1 MRIWS
6 LHPSLLDR
14 RALVACWRET
24 LLAQKVLRGLTRGY
38 TNHPQLIRFRAHPQP
53 LEAVAA
59 YLSGLADEADARG
72 YSFNRALIGGGE
84 DGAGENSAGKNCTDK
99 ANKNGAAKAEN
110 PYASV
115 ALIPVPLGQLEYEL
129 AFLRHKVAGRDPE
142 WEHRLSE
149 RLAAGWRRARIR
161 FLKWLQALL
170 SLGRRR
176 KSSKNVNIVMP
187 RR

>member
-72 YSFNRALIGGGE
+72 YSFNRALIGAGE
-84 DGAGENSAGKNCTDK
+84 DGAGEN
-99 ANKNGAAKAEN
+99 GADKAEN

-115 ALIPVPLGQLEYEL
+115 ALIPVALGQLEYEL
-129 AFLRHKVAGRDPE
+129 AFLQHKVAGRDPE

-149 RLAAGWRRARIR
+149 RLAARGELAACAHPLFEVVPGAIEPWEKTKD
-161 FLKWLQALL
+161 F
-170 SLGRRR
+170 
-176 KSSKNVNIVMP
+176 
-187 RR
+187 

>member
-72 YSFNRALIGGGE
+72 YSFNRALIGAGE
-84 DGAGENSAGKNCTDK
+84 DSTNENSAGKNGTSNNGTGKNCADK
-99 ANKNGAAKAEN
+99 AED

-115 ALIPVPLGQLEYEL
+115 ARIPVSLGQYEL

-149 RLAAGWRRARIR
+149 RLAARGELAACAHPLFEVVPGAIEPWEKTKD
-161 FLKWLQALL
+161 F
-170 SLGRRR
+170 
-176 KSSKNVNIVMP
+176 
-187 RR
+187 

>member
-6 LHPSLLDR
+6 LHPGLLDR

-72 YSFNRALIGGGE
+72 YSFNRALV
-84 DGAGENSAGKNCTDK
+84 GAGEDSTGKNSSGKNDTD
-99 ANKNGAAKAEN
+99 KNGADKAED

-115 ALIPVPLGQLEYEL
+115 ARIPVPLGQLEYEL
-129 AFLRHKVAGRDPE
+129 AFLQHKVAGRDPE

-149 RLAAGWRRARIR
+149 RLTARGELAACAHPLFEVVPGAIEPWEKTKD
-161 FLKWLQALL
+161 F
-170 SLGRRR
+170 
-176 KSSKNVNIVMP
+176 
-187 RR
+187 

>member
-72 YSFNRALIGGGE
+72 YSFNRALIGAGK
-84 DGAGENSAGKNCTDK
+84 DGTDENSAGKNSASKNCTD
-99 ANKNGAAKAEN
+99 KAEN

-115 ALIPVPLGQLEYEL
+115 AGIPVPLGQLEYEL
-129 AFLRHKVAGRDPE
+129 AFLQHKVAGRDPE
-142 WEHRLSE
+142 WERQLSE
-149 RLAAGWRRARIR
+149 RLAARGELAACAHPLFEVVPGAIEPWEKTKD
-161 FLKWLQALL
+161 F
-170 SLGRRR
+170 
-176 KSSKNVNIVMP
+176 
-187 RR
+187 

>member
-6 LHPSLLDR
+6 LHPCLLDR

-38 TNHPQLIRFRAHPQP
+38 MNHPQLIRFRAHPQP

-72 YSFNRALIGGGE
+72 YSFNRALIGAGE
-84 DGAGENSAGKNCTDK
+84 HDAGENSTNENSAGKNGTGNNCADK
-99 ANKNGAAKAEN
+99 AGN

-115 ALIPVPLGQLEYEL
+115 APIPV
-129 AFLRHKVAGRDPE
+129 FWVS
-142 WEHRLSE
+142 WSTSSLSCGT
-149 RLAAGWRRARIR
+149 RWRGATPSGSI
-161 FLKWLQALL
+161 
-170 SLGRRR
+170 G
-176 KSSKNVNIVMP
+176 
-187 RR
+187 

>member
-72 YSFNRALIGGGE
+72 YSFNRELIGAGE
-84 DGAGENSAGKNCTDK
+84 DGAGESCADKNCTDK
-99 ANKNGAAKAEN
+99 ANKNGADKAEN

-129 AFLRHKVAGRDPE
+129 AFLQHKVAGRDPE
-142 WEHRLSE
+142 WEQRLSE
-149 RLAAGWRRARIR
+149 RLAARGELAACAHPLFEVVQGTIEPWEKTKD
-161 FLKWLQALL
+161 F
-170 SLGRRR
+170 
-176 KSSKNVNIVMP
+176 
-187 RR
+187 

>member
-6 LHPSLLDR
+6 LHPCLLDR

-24 LLAQKVLRGLTRGY
+24 LLAQKVLRGLARGY

-72 YSFNRALIGGGE
+72 YSFNRALIG
-84 DGAGENSAGKNCTDK
+84 AGKDSTNENSVGKNGTDK
-99 ANKNGAAKAEN
+99 NCADKAED

-115 ALIPVPLGQLEYEL
+115 APIPVHLGQLEYEL
-129 AFLRHKVAGRDPE
+129 AFLQHKVAGRDPE

-149 RLAAGWRRARIR
+149 RLAARDELAACAHPLFEVVPGAIEPWEKTKD
-161 FLKWLQALL
+161 F
-170 SLGRRR
+170 
-176 KSSKNVNIVMP
+176 
-187 RR
+187 

>member
-6 LHPSLLDR
+6 LHPCLLDR

-72 YSFNRALIGGGE
+72 YSFNRALIGAGE
-84 DGAGENSAGKNCTDK
+84 HGAGEIGADK
-99 ANKNGAAKAEN
+99 TES

-129 AFLRHKVAGRDPE
+129 AFLQHKVAGRDPE
-142 WEHRLSE
+142 WEHRLNK
-149 RLAAGWRRARIR
+149 RLAARGELAACAHPLFEAVPGTIEPWEKTKD
-161 FLKWLQALL
+161 F
-170 SLGRRR
+170 
-176 KSSKNVNIVMP
+176 
-187 RR
+187 

>member
-6 LHPSLLDR
+6 LHPCLLDR

-72 YSFNRALIGGGE
+72 YSFNRTLI
-84 DGAGENSAGKNCTDK
+84 GAGEHGAGEIGADK
-99 ANKNGAAKAEN
+99 TES

-129 AFLRHKVAGRDPE
+129 AFLQHKVAGRDPE
-142 WEHRLSE
+142 WEHRLNK
-149 RLAAGWRRARIR
+149 RLAARGELAACAHPLFEAVPGAIEPWEKTKD
-161 FLKWLQALL
+161 F
-170 SLGRRR
+170 
-176 KSSKNVNIVMP
+176 
-187 RR
+187 

>member
-53 LEAVAA
+53 LEAVTA
-59 YLSGLADEADARG
+59 YLSRLADEADARG
-72 YSFNRALIGGGE
+72 YSFNRALIGAGE
-84 DGAGENSAGKNCTDK
+84 NEAGENSTSKNGTD
-99 ANKNGAAKAEN
+99 KNGADKSGN
-110 PYASV
+110 PHASV
-115 ALIPVPLGQLEYEL
+115 AHIPVPLGQLEYEL
-129 AFLRHKVAGRDPE
+129 AFLQHKVAGRDPE

-149 RLAAGWRRARIR
+149 RLAARGELAACAHPLFEVVPGAIEPWEKTKD
-161 FLKWLQALL
+161 F
-170 SLGRRR
+170 
-176 KSSKNVNIVMP
+176 
-187 RR
+187 

>member
-72 YSFNRALIGGGE
+72 YSFNRALIGAGE
-84 DGAGENSAGKNCTDK
+84 DGASENTADKNNTGENSAGKNNTD
-99 ANKNGAAKAEN
+99 KAEN

-129 AFLRHKVAGRDPE
+129 AFLQHKVAGRDPE
-142 WEHRLSE
+142 WEHQLSE
-149 RLAAGWRRARIR
+149 RLAARGELAACAHPLFEVVPGAIEPWEKTKD
-161 FLKWLQALL
+161 F
-170 SLGRRR
+170 
-176 KSSKNVNIVMP
+176 
-187 RR
+187 

>member
-72 YSFNRALIGGGE
+72 YSFNRALIGAGE
-84 DGAGENSAGKNCTDK
+84 DDAGKDSTNENSAGKN
-99 ANKNGAAKAEN
+99 GADKAEN

-115 ALIPVPLGQLEYEL
+115 ALIPVPLGQMEYEL
-129 AFLRHKVAGRDPE
+129 AFLLHKVAGRDPE

-149 RLAAGWRRARIR
+149 RLAARGELAACAHPLFEVIPGAIEPWEKTKD
-161 FLKWLQALL
+161 F
-170 SLGRRR
+170 
-176 KSSKNVNIVMP
+176 
-187 RR
+187 

>member
-38 TNHPQLIRFRAHPQP
+38 TNHPQLIRFRAHPRP

-59 YLSGLADEADARG
+59 YLSGLADEADTRG
-72 YSFNRALIGGGE
+72 YSFNRALIGAGE
-84 DGAGENSAGKNCTDK
+84 DGAGKDSTNENSAGKNGTDKNCTDK
-99 ANKNGAAKAEN
+99 AED

-115 ALIPVPLGQLEYEL
+115 APIPVSLGQLEYEL
-129 AFLRHKVAGRDPE
+129 AFLQHKVAGRDPE
-142 WEHRLSE
+142 WERQLSE
-149 RLAAGWRRARIR
+149 RLTARGELAACAHPLFEVVPGAIEPWEKTKD
-161 FLKWLQALL
+161 F
-170 SLGRRR
+170 
-176 KSSKNVNIVMP
+176 
-187 RR
+187 

>member
-72 YSFNRALIGGGE
+72 YSFNRALIGAGKEGASENTADKNNTGE
-84 DGAGENSAGKNCTDK
+84 KSAGKNSADK
-99 ANKNGAAKAEN
+99 VED
-110 PYASV
+110 PYTSV
-115 ALIPVPLGQLEYEL
+115 ARIPVPLGQLEYEL

-149 RLAAGWRRARIR
+149 RLAARGELAACAHPLFEVVPGAIEPWEKTKD
-161 FLKWLQALL
+161 F
-170 SLGRRR
+170 
-176 KSSKNVNIVMP
+176 
-187 RR
+187 

>member
-6 LHPSLLDR
+6 LHPCLLDR

-53 LEAVAA
+53 LEAVSA
-59 YLSGLADEADARG
+59 YLAGLADEADARG
-72 YSFNRALIGGGE
+72 YSFNRELIGAGE
-84 DGAGENSAGKNCTDK
+84 DGAGENSAGKNGTDK
-99 ANKNGAAKAEN
+99 NCADKTGN

-115 ALIPVPLGQLEYEL
+115 ALIPVALGQLEYEL

-149 RLAAGWRRARIR
+149 RLAARGELAACVHPLFEVVPGAIEPWEKTKD
-161 FLKWLQALL
+161 F
-170 SLGRRR
+170 
-176 KSSKNVNIVMP
+176 
-187 RR
+187 

>member
-72 YSFNRALIGGGE
+72 YSFNRALIGAGE
-84 DGAGENSAGKNCTDK
+84 DGADENSAGE
-99 ANKNGAAKAEN
+99 NGADKAEN

-115 ALIPVPLGQLEYEL
+115 ARIPVPLGQLEYEL
-129 AFLRHKVAGRDPE
+129 TFLRHKVAGRDPE
-142 WEHRLSE
+142 WERQLSE
-149 RLAAGWRRARIR
+149 RLAARGELAACAHPLFEVVPGAIEPWEKTKE
-161 FLKWLQALL
+161 F
-170 SLGRRR
+170 
-176 KSSKNVNIVMP
+176 
-187 RR
+187 

>member
-72 YSFNRALIGGGE
+72 YSFNRELIGAGE
-84 DGAGENSAGKNCTDK
+84 DGAD
-99 ANKNGAAKAEN
+99 KAEN

-115 ALIPVPLGQLEYEL
+115 TLIPVPLGQLEYEL
-129 AFLRHKVAGRDPE
+129 AFLQHKVAGRDPE
-142 WEHRLSE
+142 WAQRLSE
-149 RLAAGWRRARIR
+149 RLAARGGLAACAHPLFEVVPGAIEPWEKTKD
-161 FLKWLQALL
+161 F
-170 SLGRRR
+170 
-176 KSSKNVNIVMP
+176 
-187 RR
+187 

>member
-6 LHPSLLDR
+6 LHPCLLDR

-72 YSFNRALIGGGE
+72 YSFNRALIG
-84 DGAGENSAGKNCTDK
+84 AGENSAGKNCADK
-99 ANKNGAAKAEN
+99 EEN
-110 PYASV
+110 TYASV

-149 RLAAGWRRARIR
+149 RLAACAHPLFEVVPGAIEPWEKTKD
-161 FLKWLQALL
+161 F
-170 SLGRRR
+170 
-176 KSSKNVNIVMP
+176 
-187 RR
+187 

>member
-6 LHPSLLDR
+6 LHPCLLDR

-53 LEAVAA
+53 LEAAAA

-72 YSFNRALIGGGE
+72 YSFNRALIG
-84 DGAGENSAGKNCTDK
+84 AGENSTGKNSSGKNGTDKNCT
-99 ANKNGAAKAEN
+99 GKAEN

-115 ALIPVPLGQLEYEL
+115 ARIPVPLGQLEYEL
-129 AFLRHKVAGRDPE
+129 AFLQHKVAGRDPE
-142 WEHRLSE
+142 WEHRLNE
-149 RLAAGWRRARIR
+149 RLAARGELAACAHPLFEVVPGAIEPWEKTKD
-161 FLKWLQALL
+161 F
-170 SLGRRR
+170 
-176 KSSKNVNIVMP
+176 
-187 RR
+187 

>member
-6 LHPSLLDR
+6 LHPCLLDR

-24 LLAQKVLRGLTRGY
+24 LLAQKVLRGLARGY

-53 LEAVAA
+53 LDAVAA

-72 YSFNRALIGGGE
+72 YSFNRALIG
-84 DGAGENSAGKNCTDK
+84 AGENSTGKNSSGKNDTD
-99 ANKNGAAKAEN
+99 KNGADKAED

-149 RLAAGWRRARIR
+149 RLAARGELAACAHPLFEVVPGAIEPWEKTKD
-161 FLKWLQALL
+161 F
-170 SLGRRR
+170 
-176 KSSKNVNIVMP
+176 
-187 RR
+187 

>member
-72 YSFNRALIGGGE
+72 YSFNRALIG
-84 DGAGENSAGKNCTDK
+84 AGDASASENSAGKNSADK
-99 ANKNGAAKAEN
+99 SEN
-110 PYASV
+110 PHTSV
-115 ALIPVPLGQLEYEL
+115 ARTPVPLGQLEYEL

-142 WEHRLSE
+142 WEHQLRE
-149 RLAAGWRRARIR
+149 RIAARGELAACAHPLFEVVPGAIEPWE
-161 FLKWLQALL
+161 KT
-170 SLGRRR
+170 
-176 KSSKNVNIVMP
+176 KNF
-187 RR
+187 

>member
-72 YSFNRALIGGGE
+72 YSFNRALISAGE
-84 DGAGENSAGKNCTDK
+84 DSASENTSGENGADKNSAD
-99 ANKNGAAKAEN
+99 KAEN

-115 ALIPVPLGQLEYEL
+115 SRIPVPLGQLEYEL
-129 AFLRHKVAGRDPE
+129 AFLQHKVAGRDPE
-142 WEHRLSE
+142 WEHQLRE
-149 RLAAGWRRARIR
+149 RLAARGELAACAHPLFEVVPGAIEPWEKTKD
-161 FLKWLQALL
+161 F
-170 SLGRRR
+170 
-176 KSSKNVNIVMP
+176 
-187 RR
+187 

>member
-6 LHPSLLDR
+6 LHPCLLDR

-72 YSFNRALIGGGE
+72 YSFNRALIGAGE
-84 DGAGENSAGKNCTDK
+84 DDAGENSAGKNGTDK
-99 ANKNGAAKAEN
+99 NCADKAEN

-129 AFLRHKVAGRDPE
+129 AFLQHKVAGRAPE
-142 WEHRLSE
+142 WEQRLSE
-149 RLAAGWRRARIR
+149 RLAARGELAARAHPLFEVVPGAIEPWEKTKD
-161 FLKWLQALL
+161 F
-170 SLGRRR
+170 
-176 KSSKNVNIVMP
+176 
-187 RR
+187 

>member
-59 YLSGLADEADARG
+59 YLSRLADEADARG
-72 YSFNRALIGGGE
+72 YSFNRELIGAGE
-84 DGAGENSAGKNCTDK
+84 DGAGKDSTNENSAGKNGTDKNCTDK
-99 ANKNGAAKAEN
+99 AED

-115 ALIPVPLGQLEYEL
+115 APIPVSLGQLEYEL

-149 RLAAGWRRARIR
+149 RLAARGELAACVHPLFEVVPGAIEPWEKTKE
-161 FLKWLQALL
+161 F
-170 SLGRRR
+170 
-176 KSSKNVNIVMP
+176 
-187 RR
+187 

>member
-6 LHPSLLDR
+6 LHPCLLDR

-72 YSFNRALIGGGE
+72 YSFNRALIG
-84 DGAGENSAGKNCTDK
+84 AGKSVGKNCAD
-99 ANKNGAAKAEN
+99 KAEN

-115 ALIPVPLGQLEYEL
+115 SLIPVPLGQLEYEL
-129 AFLRHKVAGRDPE
+129 AFLQHKVAGRDPE

-149 RLAAGWRRARIR
+149 RLAARGELAACAHPLFEVVPGTIEPWEKTKD
-161 FLKWLQALL
+161 F
-170 SLGRRR
+170 
-176 KSSKNVNIVMP
+176 
-187 RR
+187 

>member
-72 YSFNRALIGGGE
+72 YSFNRALIG
-84 DGAGENSAGKNCTDK
+84 AGE
-99 ANKNGAAKAEN
+99 
-110 PYASV
+110 SV
-115 ALIPVPLGQLEYEL
+115 AKTAPT
-129 AFLRHKVAGRDPE
+129 R
-142 WEHRLSE
+142 
-149 RLAAGWRRARIR
+149 
-161 FLKWLQALL
+161 
-170 SLGRRR
+170 
-176 KSSKNVNIVMP
+176 
-187 RR
+187 

>member
-72 YSFNRALIGGGE
+72 YSFNRALIG
-84 DGAGENSAGKNCTDK
+84 AGKNCTDK
-99 ANKNGAAKAEN
+99 VEN

-115 ALIPVPLGQLEYEL
+115 ARIPVPLGQLEYEL
-129 AFLRHKVAGRDPE
+129 AFLQHKVAGRDPE

-149 RLAAGWRRARIR
+149 RLATRGELAACAHR
-161 FLKWLQALL
+161 FLRWFRALL
-170 SLGRRR
+170 SSGKRR
-176 KSSKNVNIVMP
+176 KIFRQRDFKAEGFL
-187 RR
+187 RA

>member
-72 YSFNRALIGGGE
+72 YSFNRALV
-84 DGAGENSAGKNCTDK
+84 GAGEDSTGKNSSGKNDTD
-99 ANKNGAAKAEN
+99 KNGADKAED

-115 ALIPVPLGQLEYEL
+115 ARIPVPLGQLEYEL
-129 AFLRHKVAGRDPE
+129 AFLQHKVAGRDPE

-149 RLAAGWRRARIR
+149 RLAARGELAACAHPLFEVVPGAIEPWEKTKG
-161 FLKWLQALL
+161 F
-170 SLGRRR
+170 
-176 KSSKNVNIVMP
+176 
-187 RR
+187 

>member
-6 LHPSLLDR
+6 LHPCLLDR

-72 YSFNRALIGGGE
+72 YSFNRALIG
-84 DGAGENSAGKNCTDK
+84 AGENSTGKNSSGKNDTDK
-99 ANKNGAAKAEN
+99 NCADKAGN

-115 ALIPVPLGQLEYEL
+115 ARIPVSLGQLEYEL
-129 AFLRHKVAGRDPE
+129 AFLQHKVAGRDPE
-142 WEHRLSE
+142 WEHQLSE
-149 RLAAGWRRARIR
+149 RLAARGELAACAHPLFEVVPGAIEPWEKTKD
-161 FLKWLQALL
+161 F
-170 SLGRRR
+170 
-176 KSSKNVNIVMP
+176 
-187 RR
+187 

>member
-6 LHPSLLDR
+6 LRPYLLDR

-53 LEAVAA
+53 LEAVAT

-72 YSFNRALIGGGE
+72 YSFNRALIGAGE
-84 DGAGENSAGKNCTDK
+84 DDAGENSAGKNGTSNNGTGKNCADK
-99 ANKNGAAKAEN
+99 AED

-115 ALIPVPLGQLEYEL
+115 ARIPVPLGQLEYEL
-129 AFLRHKVAGRDPE
+129 AFLQHKVAGRDPE

-149 RLAAGWRRARIR
+149 RLAARGTLAACAHPLFEVVPGAIEPWE
-161 FLKWLQALL
+161 KT
-170 SLGRRR
+170 
-176 KSSKNVNIVMP
+176 KNF
-187 RR
+187 

>member
-6 LHPSLLDR
+6 LHPCLLDR

-72 YSFNRALIGGGE
+72 YSFNRALIG
-84 DGAGENSAGKNCTDK
+84 AGENSTGKNSSGKNGTDKNCT
-99 ANKNGAAKAEN
+99 GKAEN

-115 ALIPVPLGQLEYEL
+115 ARIPVPLGQLEYEL
-129 AFLRHKVAGRDPE
+129 AFLQHKVAGRDPE
-142 WEHRLSE
+142 WEHRLNE
-149 RLAAGWRRARIR
+149 RLAARGELAACAHPLFEVVPGAIEPWE
-161 FLKWLQALL
+161 KT
-170 SLGRRR
+170 
-176 KSSKNVNIVMP
+176 KNF
-187 RR
+187 

>member
-72 YSFNRALIGGGE
+72 YSFNRALIGTGE
-84 DGAGENSAGKNCTDK
+84 DGAD
-99 ANKNGAAKAEN
+99 KNGADKAEN

-115 ALIPVPLGQLEYEL
+115 AGIPVPLGQLEYEL
-129 AFLRHKVAGRDPE
+129 AFLQHKVAGRDPE

-149 RLAAGWRRARIR
+149 RLAARGELAACAHPLFEVVPGAIEPWEKTKD
-161 FLKWLQALL
+161 F
-170 SLGRRR
+170 
-176 KSSKNVNIVMP
+176 
-187 RR
+187 

>member
-6 LHPSLLDR
+6 LHPCLLDR

-72 YSFNRALIGGGE
+72 YSFNRALIGTGE
-84 DGAGENSAGKNCTDK
+84 EGTGKNYADK
-99 ANKNGAAKAEN
+99 AEE
-110 PYASV
+110 PHASV
-115 ALIPVPLGQLEYEL
+115 APIPVPLGQLEYEL

-142 WEHRLSE
+142 WEHQLSE
-149 RLAAGWRRARIR
+149 RLAARGELAACAHPLFEVVPGDIEPWEKTKD
-161 FLKWLQALL
+161 F
-170 SLGRRR
+170 
-176 KSSKNVNIVMP
+176 
-187 RR
+187 

>member
-72 YSFNRALIGGGE
+72 YSFNRALIGAGE
-84 DGAGENSAGKNCTDK
+84 DDAGENSTNENSAGKNGADK
-99 ANKNGAAKAEN
+99 AED

-115 ALIPVPLGQLEYEL
+115 APVPVPLGQLEYEL

-149 RLAAGWRRARIR
+149 RLTARGELEACAHPLFEVVPGAIETWEKTKD
-161 FLKWLQALL
+161 F
-170 SLGRRR
+170 
-176 KSSKNVNIVMP
+176 
-187 RR
+187 